1 MKKKI
6 VALTIGLCALFSAAL
21 PTFAMSKTTRESDY
35 IDMNAVVSYDV
46 TETGIMFYFED
57 GTGYYLDKMEVE
69 AR

>member
-6 VALTIGLCALFSAAL
+6 VAFTIGLCALFSATL
-21 PTFAMSKTTRESDY
+21 PTFAMAKETREPEY
-35 IDMNAVVSYDV
+35 IDMNAIVSYDV

-57 GTGYYLDKMEVE
+57 GTGYYLDRQEVY

>member
-6 VALTIGLCALFSAAL
+6 VALAIGLSMLFSTTI
-21 PTFAMSKTTRESDY
+21 PTFAMAKEAKQPDY
-35 IDMNAVVSYDV
+35 IDMNAIVSYDI

-57 GTGYYLDKMEVE
+57 GTGYYLDRQEVY